1 MGIVSPVYSLKAY
14 RYALDWGR
22 VSSRRL
28 IEDCLGAALDASGEG
43 PRVFTHLFK
52 STARA
57 GAEAA
62 DYLPLTPDLPL
73 RGLPVSIKDLFD
85 VEGQTTCAGSV
96 VLKDAPAAAH
106 DSAVVTRLKDAGAVL
121 VGRTNMTEFA
131 FSGLGL
137 NPHYGTPRTPYARD
151 EGRISGGSSSGAAV
165 SVSDGMAVAAIGSD
179 TGGSIRIP
187 AALCGLTG
195 FKPTARRVPMDGVL
209 PLSRSLDS
217 IGPIASTVAC
227 CALIDEVLSGE
238 SHSLVGE
245 EAAGLRLGVL
255 QGYVLDGLETHVAES
270 FERALATLS
279 RAGVRISEVR
289 FDALDEIPKSYRSGG
304 IAGVESYAWHRELV
318 EQRGAEY
325 DPRVFARIVRG
336 REVSESEY
344 AKLLKER
351 RSVIAAAEPAFAQVD
366 AWVMPTV
373 PRIAPLVAELES
385 SDEAY
390 FDANAAMLRNP
401 SILNFL
407 DGCAISMP
415 CHRPCEA
422 PVGLMLAARGGAD
435 ARLLQIA
442 CVVEGL
448 LAGAGFAIQGRAS
461 FD

>member
-14 RYALDWGR
+14 RDALDKGR
-22 VSSRRL
+22 VSSRQL
-28 IEDCLGAALDASGEG
+28 IEDCLRAALDSSGEG
-43 PRVFTHLFK
+43 SRVFTRLFE

-57 GAEAA
+57 VAEAT
-62 DYLPLTPDLPL
+62 DYLPVTLDLPL
-73 RGLPVSIKDLFD
+73 RGLPVSIKDLLD

-96 VLKDAPAAAH
+96 VLKDAPPAARDAT
-106 DSAVVTRLKDAGAVL
+106 VVTRLKDAGAVL
-121 VGRTNMTEFA
+121 MGRTTMTEFA

-151 EGRISGGSSSGAAV
+151 EARISGGSSSGAAV

-195 FKPTARRVPMDGVL
+195 FKPTARRVSMEGVL
-209 PLSRSLDS
+209 PLSKSLDS
-217 IGPIASTVAC
+217 IGPIAPTVAC

-238 SHSLVGE
+238 KHKLDG
-245 EAAGLRLGVL
+245 ADATTLHLGVL
-255 QGYVLDGLETHVAES
+255 QGYVLDGLEPHVAAR
-270 FERALATLS
+270 FDAALAALS
-279 RAGVRISEVR
+279 RAGVRISDVR

-304 IAGVESYAWHRELV
+304 IAGAESYLWHRELI

-325 DPRVFARIVRG
+325 DPRVLTRIIRG
-336 REVSESEY
+336 RDVSESEY
-344 AKLLKER
+344 TELLKER
-351 RSVIAAAEPAFAQVD
+351 RSVIAAAEAAFAQVD

-390 FDANAAMLRNP
+390 FDANAAILRNP
-401 SILNFL
+401 SIINFL
-407 DGCAISMP
+407 DGCAISIP
-415 CHRPCEA
+415 CHKPGEA

-435 ARLLQIA
+435 SPLLQIA
-442 CVVEGL
+442 SVVEGI
-448 LAGAGFAIQGRAS
+448 LAGAGCAIQGRAS